1 MHTFINYLLLLHR
14 ESKLLLHI
22 RAYNSY
28 IMYLYII
35 YKYNINISISYVFF
49 QNVILLWRHRDDLL
63 NVKYCK
69 RNKIIVRNEHI
80 NIIRNKDKLK
90 HA

>member
-22 RAYNSY
+22 RAYNPY

-49 QNVILLWRHRDDLL
+49 QNVILS
-63 NVKYCK
+63 
-69 RNKIIVRNEHI
+69 
-80 NIIRNKDKLK
+80 
-90 HA
+90 